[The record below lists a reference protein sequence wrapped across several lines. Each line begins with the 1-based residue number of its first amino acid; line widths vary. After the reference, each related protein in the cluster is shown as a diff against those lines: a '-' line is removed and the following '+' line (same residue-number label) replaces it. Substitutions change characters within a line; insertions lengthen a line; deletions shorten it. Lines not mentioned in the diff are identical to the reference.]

1 VFKQVKA
8 LETFVKWVEQLK
20 QHRLYRQHLLTF
32 GTRDVPVVRAQG
44 CSDSPIE
51 SSKFGFLQGI
61 KGRNLMLAFICTFF
75 EVLMDLEKLQ
85 CCWT

>member
-1 VFKQVKA
+1 M
-8 LETFVKWVEQLK
+8 KWVEQLK

-32 GTRDVPVVRAQG
+32 GTRDAPVVRAQG

-61 KGRNLMLAFICTFF
+61 REILLVAFIYTSF
-75 EVLMDLEKLQ
+75 ERL
-85 CCWT
+85 

>member
-8 LETFVKWVEQLK
+8 LETFLKWVEQLK

-32 GTRDVPVVRAQG
+32 GTRDVAVVRAQG

-51 SSKFGFLQGI
+51 SSKFGVLQGI
-61 KGRNLMLAFICTFF
+61 KERYFTVGFYLHFF
-75 EVLMDLEKLQ
+75 WKF
-85 CCWT
+85 